1 MLVQTLWRC
10 CTYIQGYITVREI
23 LTHEYPSRTQADLV
37 CQASP
42 GDRDL
47 DLPSCTALRSIE
59 VSVLWLIYGRNV
71 FRTITSLAVSEIVV
85 IFSESE
91 ADRPSGSF
99 DFILRE
105 LYRIREFTV
114 AFCLEAYE
122 TLRVESQR
130 KLTLETERAVAAGAY
145 DFLPRPPLVF
155 SRTFRDYTR
164 RPST

>member
-1 MLVQTLWRC
+1 MLVQILWRYC
-10 CTYIQGYITVREI
+10 AYVQGYITVREI
-23 LTHEYPSRTQADLV
+23 LAHEYSSRTRANLV

-47 DLPSCTALRSIE
+47 DLTFCTALRSIE
-59 VSVLWLIYGRNV
+59 VSVLSLIYGWNV
-71 FRTITSLAVSEIVV
+71 FPTVTSLAFSEIVV

-105 LYRIREFTV
+105 LYGIREFTV

-122 TLRVESQR
+122 TFRVESQR

-155 SRTFRDYTR
+155 SRTFRGYVR
-164 RPST
+164 RPLT